1 MSVQNWEELNAR
13 VVTYHQQGWLSE
25 AASLGEDALEMAEEI
40 FGPDHLNTAESLKN
54 LALIYF
60 AQARDAEAAI
70 FEQTLAT
77 KDKMPPQSGSL
88 ESVQSLNRVVLLNLS
103 RNKYSRAESL
113 MIRALKIRKN
123 VLGQDHPDVLEIIG
137 NLAALYNTQGRN
149 PEAKSLLKSV
159 RSRDA
164 MASIRVSIT
173 EAEESSKAYRAIAC
187 RRTPRRSFFFFSKQ
201 RDDIIL

>member
-1 MSVQNWEELNAR
+1 MSVQDWEELNAR
-13 VVTYHQQGWLSE
+13 VVTYHQQGWLSG

-54 LALIYF
+54 LALINF

-103 RNKYSRAESL
+103 RNKYS
-113 MIRALKIRKN
+113 
-123 VLGQDHPDVLEIIG
+123 
-137 NLAALYNTQGRN
+137 
-149 PEAKSLLKSV
+149 
-159 RSRDA
+159 
-164 MASIRVSIT
+164 
-173 EAEESSKAYRAIAC
+173 
-187 RRTPRRSFFFFSKQ
+187 
-201 RDDIIL
+201 